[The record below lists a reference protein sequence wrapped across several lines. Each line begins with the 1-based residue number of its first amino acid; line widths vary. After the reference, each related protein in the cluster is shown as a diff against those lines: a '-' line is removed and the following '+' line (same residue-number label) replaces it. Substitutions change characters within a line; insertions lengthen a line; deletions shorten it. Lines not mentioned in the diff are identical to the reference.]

1 MRGVWRL
8 KRWGKRFARQAIIL
22 LYHRVAEVD
31 CDPQLLCVT
40 PQHFAEHL
48 EVLSRYHHPLGLE
61 TLRRRQSVNPW
72 GSRGV
77 AVTFDDGYADNLRNA
92 KPLLERFDVPATVF
106 VTTGSIEDDRE
117 FWWDE
122 LERLLLHPGVLPKTL
137 RLIHV
142 GSPGQWEL
150 GEASLYSGDA
160 YRRYRK
166 WNVLEKDDPGP
177 RQRLYRSLCQLLRP
191 LPERERREALDE
203 LLAWAG
209 AEPLGRPIHRA
220 LSPDEVFRLAEG
232 GLVEIG
238 AHTVTH
244 PILSALPATAQR
256 DEIRG
261 SKARLEEILGR
272 QVTGFSY
279 PYGARTD
286 YTRETVAIVRESGFA
301 YACSNFA
308 DLVWRGTDRFQ
319 LPRFLVR
326 NWDGDAFAR
335 WLRKAFSA

>member
-1 MRGVWRL
+1 V
-8 KRWGKRFARQAIIL
+8 KRFARQAIIL

-48 EVLSRYHHPLGLE
+48 EVLSRYHHPLSLE

-92 KPLLERFDVPATVF
+92 KPLLERYDMPATVF
-106 VTTGSIEDDRE
+106 VTAGYVEADGRE

-122 LERLLLHPGVLPKTL
+122 LERLLLHPGILPKTL
-137 RLIHV
+137 RLSHIR
-142 GSPGQWEL
+142 GLDQCEL
-150 GEASLYSGDA
+150 GEAYHYSEDA
-160 YRRYRK
+160 YRRHRG
-166 WNVLEKDDPGP
+166 WNLLEKDDPGP
-177 RQRLYRSLCQLLRP
+177 RQRLYRFLCQSLRP
-191 LPERERREALDE
+191 LSERERREALDE

-220 LSPDEVFRLAEG
+220 LSPDEVFRFAEG
-232 GLVEIG
+232 GLIEIG
-238 AHTVTH
+238 AHTVSH
-244 PILSALPATAQR
+244 SVLSAIPATAQR
-256 DEIRG
+256 DEIQK
-261 SKARLEEILGR
+261 SKAYLERILGR

-308 DLVWRGTDRFQ
+308 DLVWRGTDCFQ

-326 NWDGDAFAR
+326 DWDGDSFTRWIRRAFNA
-335 WLRKAFSA
+335 